1 MDVDETG
8 FGLVLALVYL
18 DVLDLEYNL
27 TYLSLDSIGSPA
39 LRTLQIELDS
49 IENVFLQKKNFSK
62 LYSKSNCDH
71 LMQSLLVWSLLKWS
85 LHI

>member
-39 LRTLQIELDS
+39 LLSNLLGLDD
-49 IENVFLQKKNFSK
+49 NVECQM
-62 LYSKSNCDH
+62 SNAECR
-71 LMQSLLVWSLLKWS
+71 MSNV
-85 LHI
+85 